1 MKTKRFTSLVDRLH
15 TFCKFFPVYFEMHEC
30 TRGVKSTL
38 ATGQANCVVFSETW
52 VFFTKCVFAILE
64 ELLYNRFIDVLQ
76 HAQQESFSQII
87 LLECDLVLLY
97 PGKQSSYDTIIILR

>member
-52 VFFTKCVFAILE
+52 VFFTKFVFAILE
-64 ELLYNRFIDVLQ
+64 ELLYVPFYRRITTCTTGIFLAN
-76 HAQQESFSQII
+76 HTA
-87 LLECDLVLLY
+87 
-97 PGKQSSYDTIIILR
+97 